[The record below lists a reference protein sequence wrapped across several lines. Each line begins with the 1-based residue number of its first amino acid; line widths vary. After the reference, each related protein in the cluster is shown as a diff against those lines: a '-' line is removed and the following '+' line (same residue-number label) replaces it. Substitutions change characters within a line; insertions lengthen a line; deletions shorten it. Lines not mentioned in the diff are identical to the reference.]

1 MKRELQH
8 KQQGKNMANKH
19 TQVDD
24 IIETMRKNNGY
35 ATLAYLNQ
43 NVDTS
48 SWITKTPFESIRCY
62 LQRRKEFFRIQPGLW
77 ALTESKESVLK
88 KFQIKEDGKEE
99 NEVFTHAYYQGLI
112 VDIGNMKNLK
122 TYVPAQDK
130 NKMFLDKKL
139 GEISSITDI
148 PEFTYPKI
156 TNRART
162 IDTIWFNEREMPNAF
177 YEVEHSTNIINSLNK
192 FYELQDFRAKFFIVA
207 DKKRK
212 HEFEDKISQSIYN
225 SIKPLVNFVD
235 YETLANQHSKM
246 AELFKS
252 PVIL

>member
-1 MKRELQH
+1 MK
-8 KQQGKNMANKH
+8 KKH

-24 IIETMRKNNGY
+24 IIETMQKNGGY
-35 ATLAYLNQ
+35 ATLAYLNR

-48 SWITKTPFESIRCY
+48 NWKTKTPFESIRCF
-62 LQRRKEFFRIQPGLW
+62 LQRRDEFFKIQPGLW
-77 ALTESKESVLK
+77 ALTDYRESVLK
-88 KFQIKEDGKEE
+88 KFQIKENEKEQ

-130 NKMFLDKKL
+130 NKLFLDKKL
-139 GEISSITDI
+139 GEISTMTDI
-148 PEFTYPKI
+148 PDFTYQKI

-162 IDTIWFNEREMPNAF
+162 IDTIWFNEREMPSAF

-192 FYELQDFRAKFFIVA
+192 FFELQDFRAKFFIVA

-212 HEFEDKISQSIYN
+212 KEFYDKINQSIYLP
-225 SIKPLVNFVD
+225 IKSLVDFVD
-235 YETLANQHSKM
+235 YETLSSQHTKM
-246 AELFKS
+246 SELFSS
-252 PVIL
+252 PMVL

>member
-1 MKRELQH
+1 MIK
-8 KQQGKNMANKH
+8 KH

-24 IIETMRKNNGY
+24 IIETMQKNGGY

-48 SWITKTPFESIRCY
+48 TWKTKTPFESIRCF
-62 LQRRKEFFRIQPGLW
+62 LQRRSEFFKIQPGLW
-77 ALTESKESVLK
+77 ALTDARETVLK
-88 KFQIKEDGKEE
+88 KFQIKENEKEQ

-130 NKMFLDKKL
+130 NKLFLDKKL
-139 GEISSITDI
+139 GEISTMTDI
-148 PEFTYPKI
+148 PKFTYQKI
-156 TNRART
+156 TNRAKT
-162 IDTIWFNEREMPNAF
+162 IDTIWFNAREMPSAF

-192 FYELQDFRAKFFIVA
+192 FFELQDFRANFFIVA

-212 HEFEDKISQSIYN
+212 DEFYDKINQSIYLP
-225 SIKPLVNFVD
+225 IKSFINFVD
-235 YETLANQHSKM
+235 YETLSNQHTKM
-246 AELFKS
+246 SELYKS
-252 PVIL
+252 PIVL

>member
-1 MKRELQH
+1 MRK
-8 KQQGKNMANKH
+8 KH

-24 IIETMRKNNGY
+24 IIETMQKNGGY

-48 SWITKTPFESIRCY
+48 AWKTKTPFESIRCF
-62 LQRRKEFFRIQPGLW
+62 LQRRNEFFKIQPGLW
-77 ALTESKESVLK
+77 ALTDYRESVLK
-88 KFQIKEDGKEE
+88 KFQIKENEKEQ

-130 NKMFLDKKL
+130 NKLFLDKKL
-139 GEISSITDI
+139 GEISTMTDI
-148 PEFTYPKI
+148 PEFTYQKI

-162 IDTIWFNEREMPNAF
+162 IDTIWFNEREMPSAF

-192 FYELQDFRAKFFIVA
+192 FFELQDFRAKFFIVA

-212 HEFEDKISQSIYN
+212 NEFSDKINQSIYLP
-225 SIKPLVNFVD
+225 IKSLVDFVD
-235 YETLANQHSKM
+235 YETLSNQHTKM
-246 AELFKS
+246 SELYNGS
-252 PVIL
+252 MVL

>member
-1 MKRELQH
+1 
-8 KQQGKNMANKH
+8 MAKKH

-24 IIETMRKNNGY
+24 IIETMQKNGGY

-48 SWITKTPFESIRCY
+48 SWKTKTPFESIRCY
-62 LQRRKEFFRIQPGLW
+62 LQRSDEFFKIQPGLW
-77 ALTESKESVLK
+77 ALTNYRESVLK
-88 KFQIKEDGKEE
+88 KFQIKENRKEQIE
-99 NEVFTHAYYQGLI
+99 TFTHSYYQGLI

-130 NKMFLDKKL
+130 NKLFLDKKL
-139 GEISSITDI
+139 GQISTMTDI

-156 TNRART
+156 TNRAKT
-162 IDTIWFNEREMPNAF
+162 IDIIWFNEREMPTAF

-192 FYELQDFRAKFFIVA
+192 FFELQDFRARFCIVA

-212 HEFEDKISQSIYN
+212 NEFDDKISQSIYRP
-225 SIKPLVNFVD
+225 IKSLVDFVD
-235 YETLANQHSKM
+235 YEMLANQHSKM
-246 AELFKS
+246 AELFKNTL
-252 PVIL
+252 VL